1 MAIPTNMQYFNELL
15 GEQLGG
21 GGGGSSDFSTA
32 QVTIVLEGEIGEI
45 TEIIWHDCPTVDTAN
60 DLLVGLAYVDTFP
73 TVITVPLYKGKCYW
87 DHSVMPGVITL
98 SGNIEEFWEG
108 MLITGDCTITI
119 TVTA

>member
-21 GGGGSSDFSTA
+21 GGGGGDSDFSTA
-32 QVTIVLEGEIGEI
+32 QVTIVLEGEN
-45 TEIIWHDCPTVDTAN
+45 TEINWDSCPTVDTAN
-60 DLLVGLAYVDTFP
+60 DLLVAIAYADTSP

-87 DHSVMPGVITL
+87 DHSTRGLTI

-108 MLITGDCTITI
+108 LLITGDCTITI
-119 TVTA
+119 S

>member
-32 QVTIVLEGEIGEI
+32 QVTVVMEGEPEEGEPF
-45 TEIIWHDCPTVDTAN
+45 EMIWSNCPVIDTAN
-60 DLLVGLAYVDTFP
+60 DLLVGSGYTDAS
-73 TVITVPLYKGKCYW
+73 TVLTVPLYKGKCYW
-87 DHSVMPGVITL
+87 EHATRGLTI

-108 MLITGDCTITI
+108 LLITGDCTIT
-119 TVTA
+119 VTA